1 MSALLPQHFAVTEAV
16 VVAAGA
22 FAMARTARIN
32 AWWAVGI
39 APFMLAALVGTIRIS
54 AGLAGDFE
62 LVHQFLS
69 RAGAVFGLGCMIG
82 VMAGRA
88 RWLAPVLGG
97 AAGMLAVLIP
107 GAMVPTFLLLTLVG
121 AWLAYRVADGK
132 ALLVA
137 ASFTV
142 LLIGRLATDPL
153 RAAHPA
159 LAWHLFHLAVALW
172 LVLLAIIVIPRLR
185 AR

>member
-1 MSALLPQHFAVTEAV
+1 MSALLPQQFAVTEAV

-39 APFMLAALVGTIRIS
+39 APFMLAALVGTIRIN

-62 LVHQFLS
+62 LAHQFLS

-97 AAGMLAVLIP
+97 VSGILAVLIP
-107 GAMVPTFLLLTLVG
+107 GAMVPTFLVLTLVG
-121 AWLAYRVADGK
+121 AWLAYRAADRQ
-132 ALLVA
+132 ARLVA

-172 LVLLAIIVIPRLR
+172 LLLLAIIVIPRLR